1 MPNIIDF
8 EQIKNC
14 RLDAEIAADQDHWES
29 VSDQLAEIMEASGL
43 HQTSMISA
51 ALSAII
57 EALDT
62 DTYNNVSRH
71 DAKAL
76 IARNLNAFREPPT

>member
-1 MPNIIDF
+1 MTDVIDF
-8 EQIKNC
+8 EAAKD
-14 RLDAEIAADQDHWES
+14 RRTERELDAGQAHWES

-43 HQTSMISA
+43 HQTSLVSA
-51 ALSAII
+51 GLRAII

-62 DTYNNVSRH
+62 DTYANISRH

-76 IARNLNAFREPPT
+76 IARSLNAFQEPPT